1 MHIER
6 NSYGIPKIRGWLL
19 LLQIHLALAPL
30 FTLATML
37 QLLQKQIDIIE
48 SIYIGSL
55 LLLLIMQVRANTL
68 MASRKFT
75 FIKSMK
81 IVIAFTIFLNSLDLI
96 VYANTSEY
104 VVSDII
110 KITTYLAWFE
120 YLKRSQRVKM
130 TFIYVQ

>member
-1 MHIER
+1 MRIER

-120 YLKRSQRVKM
+120 Y
-130 TFIYVQ
+130 